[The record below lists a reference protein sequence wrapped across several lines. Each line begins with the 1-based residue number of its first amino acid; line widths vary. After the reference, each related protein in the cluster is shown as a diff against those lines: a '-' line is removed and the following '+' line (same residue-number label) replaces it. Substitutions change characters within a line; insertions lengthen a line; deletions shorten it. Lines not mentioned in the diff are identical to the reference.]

1 MTEPG
6 TSTAGW
12 WLYYLAAAVVGVI
25 AGLAL
30 YAWAAG

>member
-1 MTEPG
+1 MSEP
-6 TSTAGW
+6 TKSTAGW
-12 WLYYLAAAVVGVI
+12 WLYYLIAALAGVL

>member
-1 MTEPG
+1 MTKPAA
-6 TSTAGW
+6 STGGW
-12 WLYYLAAAVVGVI
+12 WLYYLAAAVVGVL